1 MIVTIHQPEYLPWL
15 GFFDR
20 IAKAD
25 LFVVLDQVQF
35 QRGFINRNKI
45 KTPTGWQWLT
55 VPIIHEFHRKSINQV
70 EIDNQIT
77 DWKRSHWAGLVHNYS
92 KAPYFGEYS
101 DFFKDVFERDW
112 KLLAELDIYLIKN
125 LMNLLGLKTSLKKS
139 SSLNVGGKSTELL
152 INICKEV
159 GADTYLSGEGG
170 KRYMDM
176 KRFEE
181 EGIKVLFQEFNHP
194 KYPQA
199 FEKEAGFIPNLSIV
213 DLLFNCG
220 QKSLNIIKGESL

>member
-20 IAKAD
+20 ISKAD

-55 VPIIHEFHRKSINQV
+55 VPVIHKFHLKRINEV
-70 EIDNQIT
+70 KIDNQIM
-77 DWKRSHWAGLVHNYS
+77 DWKRDHWMSLVHNYS
-92 KAPYFGEYS
+92 KASHFEEQV
-101 DFFKDVFERDW
+101 DFFKNVFERDW
-112 KLLAELDIYLIKN
+112 KLLTELDIYLIKN
-125 LMNLLGLKTSLKKS
+125 LMNILGLETSVKKL
-139 SSLNVGGKSTELL
+139 SSLNVNGKGTELL
-152 INICKEV
+152 INICKAVE
-159 GADTYLSGEGG
+159 ADTYLSGEGG

-181 EGIKVLFQEFNHP
+181 ENIKVLFQEFNHP
-194 KYPQA
+194 KYPQV
-199 FEKEAGFIPNLSIV
+199 FEKKAGFIPNLSIV

-220 QKSLNIIKGESL
+220 EKSLNIIKGENL